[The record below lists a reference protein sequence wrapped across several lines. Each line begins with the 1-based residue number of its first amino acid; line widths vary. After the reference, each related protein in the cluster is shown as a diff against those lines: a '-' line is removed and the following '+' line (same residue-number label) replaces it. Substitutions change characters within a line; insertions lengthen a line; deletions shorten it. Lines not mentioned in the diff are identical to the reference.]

1 MYENV
6 TNAQV
11 GKLLRTIRFLQGLSQ
26 QEIADSIGIHRE
38 AVTMMEHGRQVVGVA
53 VFVKWA
59 AALELEPL
67 DVLNGVIDWTKFERW
82 LAAEKATRRV

>member
-1 MYENV
+1 MYDDV

-11 GKLLRTIRFLQGLSQ
+11 GKLLRTLRFLQGLSQ
-26 QEIADSIGIHRE
+26 QEIADSIGVNRE
-38 AVTMMEHGRQVVGVA
+38 AVTMMEHGNQVVGVA
-53 VFVKWA
+53 VFIKWS

-67 DVLNGVIDWTKFERW
+67 DVLNGVIDWKTFEGW